1 MKIDSH
7 QHFWQ
12 YDPIRYSWITDEM
25 SLLKRDFLP
34 EALNREL
41 GANDIDASIAV
52 QADHSEGETLFLL
65 GLAGRYHTI
74 AGVVGWL
81 DITAEE
87 LPERLNFFSK
97 FEKLRGLRHIVQAE
111 PDDQFMLRE
120 AFVLGIS
127 RLSEFNLS
135 YDILVYPRQLPAAIG
150 LVNKFPGQRFVVDHI
165 AKPPIK
171 TNKITDWAENIRR
184 LAEAPNVCCKL
195 SGLVTEADWRHWN
208 ADQFRPYLDIV
219 FEAFGPDRIMFG
231 SDWPV
236 CLLAGTYRQVKEV
249 VEHYVRELPT
259 QQREAIFGLNAA
271 RFYGLQQ
278 PHHGPAARY

>member
-1 MKIDSH
+1 
-7 QHFWQ
+7 
-12 YDPIRYSWITDEM
+12 M

-34 EALNREL
+34 EELNLQL
-41 GANDIDASIAV
+41 GTNDIDASIAV
-52 QADHSEGETLFLL
+52 QADHSEAETLFLL
-65 GLAGRYHTI
+65 KLAQQYDTI
-74 AGVVGWL
+74 VGVVGWL

-87 LPERLNFFSK
+87 LPERLNFFSR
-97 FEKLRGLRHIVQAE
+97 FEKLCGLRHIVQTE

-127 RLSEFNLS
+127 RLREFNLS

-171 TNKITDWAENIRR
+171 TSKITDWAENIRR
-184 LAEAPNVCCKL
+184 LAQAPNVYCKL

-208 ADQFRPYLDIV
+208 ADQFRPYLDVV
-219 FEAFGPDRIMFG
+219 FEAFGPDRLMFG

-249 VEHYVRELPT
+249 VEHYVRELT
-259 QQREAIFGLNAA
+259 VQQREAIFGLNAA

-278 PHHGPAARY
+278 SHHGLAACS

>member
-1 MKIDSH
+1 
-7 QHFWQ
+7 
-12 YDPIRYSWITDEM
+12 M
-25 SLLKRDFLP
+25 SLLKRNFLP

-52 QADHSEGETLFLL
+52 QADHSEAETLFLL

-111 PDDQFMLRE
+111 LDDQFMLRE
-120 AFVLGIS
+120 DFVLGIS
-127 RLSEFNLS
+127 RLSEFDLS

-150 LVNKFPGQRFVVDHI
+150 LADKFPGQRFVVDHI

-171 TNKITDWAENIRR
+171 TNKITDWAENIRK

-219 FEAFGPDRIMFG
+219 FEAFGPDRLMFG

-259 QQREAIFGLNAA
+259 QQQEAIFGLNAA

-278 PHHGPAARY
+278 SCHGLAAC